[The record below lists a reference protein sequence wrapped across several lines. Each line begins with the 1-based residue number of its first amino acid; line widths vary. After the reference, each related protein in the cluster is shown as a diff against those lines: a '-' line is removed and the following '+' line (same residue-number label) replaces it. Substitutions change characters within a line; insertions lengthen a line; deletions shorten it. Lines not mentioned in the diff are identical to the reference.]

1 MNGVPDGTRTRRP
14 SESESDI
21 LPIELQAHIKKLYLF
36 LKKVYFKHIYYD
48 NSYCLLCQLF
58 FPLLFSYNTVKFIF
72 QLNKFP

>member
-48 NSYCLLCQLF
+48 NSYRLVCQLF
-58 FPLLFSYNTVKFIF
+58 FTLFFSYYNVKILSH
-72 QLNKFP
+72 LNKFP